1 MIFLGQAIS
10 HPEPVAMQQIA
21 ERLAALLSE
30 LGFSVPVDIVKPA
43 MFSAMVICGD
53 YRTEVEATIEF
64 VGKNL
69 EDHKIIYDYHGK

>member
-1 MIFLGQAIS
+1 MIFLGQVIS
-10 HPEPVAMQQIA
+10 HPEPVAMQLMA

-30 LGFSVPVDIVKPA
+30 LGFSVPVDIVKAA
-43 MFSAMVICGD
+43 MFSAMAICGD
-53 YRTEVEATIEF
+53 YRAEVEATIEF